1 MIRPPQSLMWGK
13 VARIGHKNPEYGLQM
28 TFIKLGLVKV
38 EKYEETSRRREYIAK
53 ICSGEV

>member
-1 MIRPPQSLMWGK
+1 MWGK